1 MYIFVDLTLPGKIKP
16 KSVYSFVNEEKSMD
30 ERWAIY
36 IDIEGFSAL
45 YPERD
50 GALWALNRL
59 MFAIHRIGK
68 NVFPESPDRL
78 FAHQLGDG
86 FLITSDFHE
95 ENLDRAASITIL
107 LMKYITEF
115 GVFARATI
123 AEGDLSGITGCY
135 PDEIM
140 NDCDEGTLSSRM
152 GEGLMTIFPVIG
164 TVLINA
170 VGIDKRSSKKGPLL
184 AMPSAYKNRLSSLFI
199 IRDIPDTTISTIDW
213 IHTEFEGLVKI
224 RDKAK
229 LGYPNPKE
237 LELFVRNY
245 IIKHKHKLP
254 TEWIDSCSTYLG
266 VVNT

>member
-1 MYIFVDLTLPGKIKP
+1 MNK
-16 KSVYSFVNEEKSMD
+16 
-30 ERWAIY
+30 RWAIY

-45 YPERD
+45 YPEGD

-68 NVFPESPDRL
+68 NVFPKSPDRL

-95 ENLDRAASITIL
+95 GNLDRAVSITIL
-107 LMKYITEF
+107 LMKYITVF

-135 PDEIM
+135 SGEVMD
-140 NDCDEGTLSSRM
+140 DCDEGTLRSNM
-152 GEGLMTIFPVIG
+152 GEGLMTIFPVMG
-164 TVLINA
+164 TALINA
-170 VGIDKRSSKKGPLL
+170 VGIDKISPKGPLL
-184 AMPSAYKNRLSSLFI
+184 TMSSTYKNRLSSLFI
-199 IRDIPDTTISTIDW
+199 IHGIPDTEIITIDW
-213 IHTEFEGLVKI
+213 IHTEFEEMVKI

-229 LGYPNPKE
+229 LKYPNPEE

-245 IIKHKHKLP
+245 IAKHKLP
-254 TEWIDSCSTYLG
+254 LEWAASCSAYLG
-266 VVNT
+266 VVNI

>member
-1 MYIFVDLTLPGKIKP
+1 MLRNAIVVVFESKFLSQLVSRTRMYIFVDLTLPGKIEP

-45 YPERD
+45 YPEGD

-68 NVFPESPDRL
+68 NVFPESLDRL

-115 GVFARATI
+115 GFFARATI
-123 AEGDLSGITGCY
+123 AE
-135 PDEIM
+135 
-140 NDCDEGTLSSRM
+140 
-152 GEGLMTIFPVIG
+152 
-164 TVLINA
+164 
-170 VGIDKRSSKKGPLL
+170 
-184 AMPSAYKNRLSSLFI
+184 
-199 IRDIPDTTISTIDW
+199 
-213 IHTEFEGLVKI
+213 
-224 RDKAK
+224 
-229 LGYPNPKE
+229 
-237 LELFVRNY
+237 
-245 IIKHKHKLP
+245 
-254 TEWIDSCSTYLG
+254 
-266 VVNT
+266 